1 MPPRLRRFVAAI
13 GVLRFP
19 DLLTRMHAATKPQ
32 VLGLILISTG
42 LALELRDAR
51 VAALLALVVVAQM
64 VTAPVAGHMVGRA
77 SYRAGQVDRVRDPEI
92 LGLDGTP
99 DAGDEMTVV
108 ADEKKAREVKAAP
121 SDRAEYDKHLRRIV
135 GALARR
141 GFNQGMALR
150 IAREVLNGRIA
161 ECEE

>member
-1 MPPRLRRFVAAI
+1 MSLDGFWDLLGALLLLGGASLSLVAAI

-77 SYRAGQVDRVRDPEI
+77 SYRAGQVDRDLLLVDELTDAVDP
-92 LGLDGTP
+92 
-99 DAGDEMTVV
+99 GD
-108 ADEKKAREVKAAP
+108 DERGAP
-121 SDRAEYDKHLRRIV
+121 
-135 GALARR
+135 
-141 GFNQGMALR
+141 
-150 IAREVLNGRIA
+150 
-161 ECEE
+161 